1 MSRLSPVSLN
11 DLDAETRAMIENAEN
26 LMGFIPND
34 ALVMARN
41 PGLTRAMWGLVAAM
55 YGPGKVDSG
64 LKRLVGEAASKAAG
78 CFYCSAHAAHGAR
91 AHGVSQEKIDAVW
104 SFEDS
109 PLLSNAERAA
119 INLAMKA
126 SVVPN
131 ETEETDFDRMREHF
145 SEDEIVEL
153 VAVTSMFGFL
163 NRWNSTL
170 DTALEPEPL
179 ASVEGLT
186 GA

>member
-1 MSRLSPVSLN
+1 MTRLSPIALG
-11 DLDAETRAMIENAEN
+11 DLDAETQALIENAED

-41 PGLTRAMWGLVAAM
+41 PALTRAMWGLVAAV
-55 YGPGKVDSG
+55 YGPGKVDNG

-78 CFYCSAHAAHGAR
+78 CLYCTAHAAHGAR
-91 AHGVSQEKIDAVW
+91 EQGVAQEKIDAVW

-109 PLLSNAERAA
+109 PLFTEAERAA

-126 SVVPN
+126 GLVPN
-131 ETEETDFDRMREHF
+131 ETEDADFERLRAHF
-145 SEDEIVEL
+145 SEDEIVEI
-153 VAVTSMFGFL
+153 VAVISMFGFL

-170 DTALEPEPL
+170 DTALEPVPL
-179 ASVEGLT
+179 ASVEGME
-186 GA
+186 